1 VPIYLVEMHDK
12 QLQKASAFLDNFERS
27 FENFLSH
34 QDTDDSKKDDNVQK
48 ENQRTSFTKQ
58 TSMSSAADLNS
69 ASSISKMLSESN
81 PNPRL
86 SLNQNPLSRGFIG
99 RNQADS
105 RFKPNTM
112 PPLMKS
118 YQSPSVSL
126 SKEQEVNDRSKSGLP
141 PLEVKHKIDKIEKE
155 PRRFQCNVCP
165 KSFKQAGHL
174 KEHQMSHSGIFP
186 YNCEDCK
193 KGFRRETSLLSHRC
207 SLNLNPQHQPTFADN
222 KSKGFGCDQCGRTY
236 ASKHSLSMHKCIE
249 EENRKELDY
258 KKKAGNYLSKDK
270 TFESVIIDVPVEVA
284 SSEVVFDKKDGT
296 AFITGT
302 VIELDTEEVQLEDA
316 DVEGYEVEVVN
327 SDCDQA
333 VIHANVPELSK
344 DFELP
349 CAFEMMSKDTG
360 LSMKEITDLFSDIP
374 DQILADEILKFPW
387 QGSSN
392 DRTEENSKFNSLQE
406 LPNVLPTSAGQ
417 TSVPKKRISMNNF
430 TYFNDKSAVY
440 MNGSGDDTDDEDW
453 SISTKFKCHP
463 CKKDFASSGQLKKHN
478 KQHIG
483 LNNSNSAANKA
494 LKNAKLSY
502 DKQTLDNSLLLQEDE
517 DEEEEGTTKKPSK
530 SESKLIL
537 FSTLA

>member
-1 VPIYLVEMHDK
+1 
-12 QLQKASAFLDNFERS
+12 
-27 FENFLSH
+27 
-34 QDTDDSKKDDNVQK
+34 
-48 ENQRTSFTKQ
+48 
-58 TSMSSAADLNS
+58 
-69 ASSISKMLSESN
+69 
-81 PNPRL
+81 
-86 SLNQNPLSRGFIG
+86 
-99 RNQADS
+99 
-105 RFKPNTM
+105 M

-141 PLEVKHKIDKIEKE
+141 PLEVKHRIDKIEKE

-406 LPNVLPTSAGQ
+406 LPNVLPTSAG
-417 TSVPKKRISMNNF
+417 R
-430 TYFNDKSAVY
+430 
-440 MNGSGDDTDDEDW
+440 
-453 SISTKFKCHP
+453 
-463 CKKDFASSGQLKKHN
+463 
-478 KQHIG
+478 G
-483 LNNSNSAANKA
+483 L
-494 LKNAKLSY
+494 
-502 DKQTLDNSLLLQEDE
+502 
-517 DEEEEGTTKKPSK
+517 GVV
-530 SESKLIL
+530 IV
-537 FSTLA
+537 